1 MKNSEK
7 KKGKALLSIHD
18 VSPFFEEE
26 IFGILSDLKGLNLGK
41 TNLAVV
47 PLYHESYHLN
57 DHVAFCHSLMN
68 AIEGFEVEILLHGLY
83 HTRKGSNQRLS
94 FKNRFRSRLQSAEE
108 DEFFKLVPAEAEKR
122 IQQGR
127 SILEKAFH
135 TKPTGFIPPAWVF
148 EKQVMATL
156 KRLEI
161 PYTENHSFIFLTRDD
176 KRVFS
181 PVISFATRT
190 KTREILSLCWAYF
203 MRKIPSRRAIMRFVI
218 HPKDYR
224 SRVVKRTIIK
234 TLKKLDEKYEWK
246 LYQDL
251 FP

>member
-1 MKNSEK
+1 MKNSKK
-7 KKGKALLSIHD
+7 KKGKALLCIHD
-18 VSPFFEEE
+18 VTPFFDKE
-26 IFGILSDLKGLNLGK
+26 IFGILSDLKRLNLGK
-41 TNLAVV
+41 INLAVV
-47 PLYHESYHLN
+47 PFYHEGSSLN
-57 DHVAFCHSLMN
+57 DHAAFCQSLMN
-68 AIEGFEVEILLHGLY
+68 ATEGFQAEILLHGLY
-83 HTRKGSNQRLS
+83 HARKGSNQRLHYTS
-94 FKNRFRSRLQSAEE
+94 RLRSRLQSAEE
-108 DEFFKLVPAEAEKR
+108 DEFFKLVPDEAEKR

-127 SILEKAFH
+127 SILEKALS

-148 EKQVMATL
+148 EQHVLATIQ
-156 KRLEI
+156 RLDI

-190 KTREILSLCWAYF
+190 KTREILSLGWAYL
-203 MRKIPSRRAIMRFVI
+203 MRNLPSRRASMRFVI

-224 SRVVKRTIIK
+224 SRVVKRAIIK
-234 TLKKLDEKYEWK
+234 TLKKLDEKYEWT